1 MTPDDHVPRRAVLAD
16 DASLALMKRVAA
28 GVPEAQEELAERLV
42 MRVRRGAHALMR
54 GSSDADD
61 SAQLA
66 LIEILRSARDYVA
79 LAGGALDFDA
89 LLLGGSGHRDAAATS
104 VERWADR
111 IVGRSVIR
119 FSRAI
124 RRRAG
129 AFSTTTADDES
140 TLELSDRPPRN
151 LDECLARLPSTAREA
166 LLLRHAFGQSIE
178 EIAELTQ
185 VSPDTVRDRLLLARK
200 EFRRLAHSRVSETRI
215 AAPARRLR
223 GAS

>member
-1 MTPDDHVPRRAVLAD
+1 MTPDDHVPRRAVLAA
-16 DASLALMKRVAA
+16 DARNSGPEMALMKRVAA

-66 LIEILRSARDYVA
+66 LIEILRSAHNY
-79 LAGGALDFDA
+79 
-89 LLLGGSGHRDAAATS
+89 SGRAS

-119 FSRAI
+119 FSRAV

-129 AFSTTTADDES
+129 AFATNAGDEDS

-151 LDECLARLPSTAREA
+151 LDECLGRLPVTAREA
-166 LLLRHAFGQSIE
+166 LLLRHAFGQSVD

-200 EFRRLAHSRVSETRI
+200 EFRRLALSRPRESM
-215 AAPARRLR
+215 AAAARAHR

>member
-1 MTPDDHVPRRAVLAD
+1 MR
-16 DASLALMKRVAA
+16 RVAA

-54 GSSDADD
+54 GSADADD

-66 LIEILRSARDYVA
+66 LVEILRSAHDY
-79 LAGGALDFDA
+79 
-89 LLLGGSGHRDAAATS
+89 SGKYT

-119 FSRAI
+119 FSRAV

-129 AFSTTTADDES
+129 AFSTISVDDES
-140 TLELSDRPPRN
+140 TLERSDRPPRN
-151 LDECLARLPSTAREA
+151 LDECLGRLSVAAREA
-166 LLLRHAFGQSIE
+166 LLLRHAFGQSVE

-200 EFRRLAHSRVSETRI
+200 EFRRMVLARPRDAAHGKGDVS
-215 AAPARRLR
+215 
-223 GAS
+223 

>member
-1 MTPDDHVPRRAVLAD
+1 
-16 DASLALMKRVAA
+16 MKRVAA

-66 LIEILRSARDYVA
+66 LIEILRSAQDYVA
-79 LAGGALDFDA
+79 LAGGAVRFDA
-89 LLLGGSGHRDAAATS
+89 LLVGGSARRDAS

-119 FSRAI
+119 FSRAV

-140 TLELSDRPPRN
+140 TLELSDRPPRT
-151 LDECLARLPSTAREA
+151 LDECLGRLPSTAREA
-166 LLLRHAFGQSIE
+166 LLLRHAFGQSID